1 MTIHQSPAEESNEDS
16 DEDGDEDSSYKE
28 VSRALEDSVTEAFM
42 NEHGR
47 SGNKRGSKFEL
58 VVTFPGSNKETRVRI
73 PSGPFSK
80 YWPTEL
86 KMLLVEIEKYVSSC
100 CSHTCLRFCLRSH
113 CLLTVFP

>member
-42 NEHGR
+42 SEHGR
-47 SGNKRGSKFEL
+47 SGTKRGSKFEL
-58 VVTFPGSNKETRVRI
+58 VATFPGSNKETRVRI
-73 PSGPFSK
+73 PGSYSK
-80 YWPTEL
+80 YWPPEL

-100 CSHTCLRFCLRSH
+100 CSHTCLRSH